1 MQGRTNLAERHER
14 LDSGKDVTQF
24 LALGLLPHSA
34 ASLGVLFL
42 GFPSA
47 FFSTGARN
55 LPV

>member
-34 ASLGVLFL
+34 ASLGVLFRGL
-42 GFPSA
+42 PSA